1 LRIILNSILRRSS
14 EENGRGMKTVQ
25 RALIA
30 VLIVSSVGCFR
41 SPPSRFYSLL
51 SQPEIE
57 ATSQLASEGIQLE
70 VASVVFPQYLDDPR
84 IAVRTGVNEISR
96 DEYERWIE
104 DPDVNF
110 RQALLDNLSRELRSS
125 NVFSSDV
132 YPQRR
137 GSQVLQVEVLQFDVT
152 EEGTALLR
160 TRWATAP
167 DRSGLLT
174 TPLTVS
180 EFTAQAPNSTTEGQ
194 VSALSSLVREFSGQ
208 VAKSVR

>member
-1 LRIILNSILRRSS
+1 
-14 EENGRGMKTVQ
+14 MKTLQ
-25 RALIA
+25 RVLVA
-30 VLIVSSVGCFR
+30 VLLVSSVGCFR

-51 SQPEIE
+51 SQQEVESDP
-57 ATSQLASEGIQLE
+57 TLASEGIQLE

-110 RQALLDNLSRELRSS
+110 RQALLDNLSRDLKSS

-137 GSQVLQVEVLQFDVT
+137 GSRVLQVEVLQFDVT
-152 EEGTALLR
+152 EEGRAFLR
-160 TRWATAP
+160 ARWATAP
-167 DRSGLLT
+167 DRTALAT

-180 EFTAQAPNSTTEGQ
+180 DFTAQAPNSSTEGQ
-194 VSALSSLVREFSGQ
+194 VSALSSLVRDFSGQ
-208 VAKSVR
+208 VAKSMGK

>member
-1 LRIILNSILRRSS
+1 ML
-14 EENGRGMKTVQ
+14 
-25 RALIA
+25 
-30 VLIVSSVGCFR
+30 
-41 SPPSRFYSLL
+41 
-51 SQPEIE
+51 
-57 ATSQLASEGIQLE
+57 TSGGIQLE

-110 RQALLDNLSRELRSS
+110 RQALLDNLSRDLRSS

-137 GSQVLQVEVLQFDVT
+137 GSRVLQVEVLQFDVT
-152 EEGTALLR
+152 EEGRAFLR

-167 DRSGLLT
+167 DRTALAT
-174 TPLTVS
+174 TPFTVS
-180 EFTAQAPNSTTEGQ
+180 DFTAQAPNSSTQGQ
-194 VSALSSLVREFSGQ
+194 VSALSSLVREFSGH
-208 VAKSVR
+208 VAKTLLG

>member
-1 LRIILNSILRRSS
+1 
-14 EENGRGMKTVQ
+14 MKKVQ
-25 RALIA
+25 RALVA

-51 SQPEIE
+51 SQQEVESNPPL
-57 ATSQLASEGIQLE
+57 SSEGIQLE
-70 VASVVFPQYLDDPR
+70 VATVVFPQYLNDPR

-110 RQALLDNLSRELRSS
+110 RQALLDNLSRELKSS

-137 GSQVLQVEVLQFDVT
+137 GAQVLQVEVLQFDVT
-152 EEGTALLR
+152 EEGTALLKV
-160 TRWATAP
+160 RWAAGSE
-167 DRSGLLT
+167 RAALVGA
-174 TPLTVS
+174 PLTVS
-180 EFTAQAPNSTTEGQ
+180 EFTARAERSDSEAR
-194 VSALSSLVREFSGQ
+194 VEALSSLVRDFARK
-208 VAKSVR
+208 VAAHIAPK

>member
-1 LRIILNSILRRSS
+1 
-14 EENGRGMKTVQ
+14 MKTVQ
-25 RALIA
+25 RALVV
-30 VLIVSSVGCFR
+30 VLLVSSIGCFR

-51 SQPEIE
+51 SQQEIE
-57 ATSQLASEGIQLE
+57 SNSPLSPDGIQLE
-70 VASVVFPQYLDDPR
+70 VASVVFPQYLIDPR

-110 RQALLDNLSRELRSS
+110 RQALLDNLSRELKSS

-152 EEGTALLR
+152 EEGRALLKV
-160 TRWATAP
+160 RWVAGL
-167 DRSGLLT
+167 DRSALSSA
-174 TPLTVS
+174 PLTVS
-180 EFTAQAPNSTTEGQ
+180 EFSAQAQDGNSEAR
-194 VSALSSLVREFSGQ
+194 VEALSSLVRDFARG
-208 VAKSVR
+208 VAQRIAPTR

>member
-1 LRIILNSILRRSS
+1 
-14 EENGRGMKTVQ
+14 MKTVQ
-25 RALIA
+25 RALVA
-30 VLIVSSVGCFR
+30 VLLVSSVGCFR

-51 SQPEIE
+51 SQQEIE
-57 ATSQLASEGIQLE
+57 SNPPLSSEGIQLE
-70 VASVVFPQYLDDPR
+70 VASVVFPQYLEDPR

-110 RQALLDNLSRELRSS
+110 GRGLLDALSRELKSS

-152 EEGTALLR
+152 EEGHALLKV
-160 TRWATAP
+160 RWAVGH
-167 DRSGLLT
+167 DRNELLSA
-174 TPLTVS
+174 PLTVS
-180 EFTAQAPNSTTEGQ
+180 EFSAQAQHANSESR
-194 VSALSSLVREFSGQ
+194 VEALSSLVREFSRA
-208 VAKSVR
+208 VAQRVAAAR

>member
-1 LRIILNSILRRSS
+1 
-14 EENGRGMKTVQ
+14 MKTVQ
-25 RALIA
+25 RALVA

-51 SQPEIE
+51 SQQEIE
-57 ATSQLASEGIQLE
+57 SNPSLSSEGIQLE
-70 VASVVFPQYLDDPR
+70 VTSVVFPQYLQDPR

-110 RQALLDNLSRELRSS
+110 RQALLDNLSRDLKSS
-125 NVFSSDV
+125 NVFSSEV

-152 EEGTALLR
+152 EEGRAILKVRWVAGPDRTAL
-160 TRWATAP
+160 
-167 DRSGLLT
+167 SSV
-174 TPLTVS
+174 PLTVS
-180 EFTAQAPNSTTEGQ
+180 EFTAQAADSDSEAR
-194 VSALSSLVREFSGQ
+194 VDALSSLVRDFARV
-208 VAKSVR
+208 VAQRLAPNPR